1 MPGIVKYFLSS
12 DSLKQDPMNKLNITF
27 ALLCISM
34 LSFAQ
39 TRNFLDQPYLETTAK
54 VDTLVNPDLIYL
66 DILISEKDDKNRV
79 STEEMESKMISL
91 FESLG
96 IDVGKQL
103 TLSDLASNYKKYFL
117 RQKGI
122 LKDKA
127 YRLEVYDAQTAGKVL
142 VELEEIGISNV
153 SLYKTDYSKMED
165 LRLELK
171 TRAVLKARKQAE
183 HLVMPLDQKIT
194 RALHI
199 SDTYYERFSTE
210 ASLDEVVI
218 VGYAPKTK
226 EEYKPPSIEF
236 KPIKVES
243 QVSIKFGLE

>member
-1 MPGIVKYFLSS
+1 
-12 DSLKQDPMNKLNITF
+12 MNKLILTF
-27 ALLCISM
+27 LLLGSSV
-34 LSFAQ
+34 LSFGQ
-39 TRNFLDQPYLETTAK
+39 TKNFIDQPYLETTAK

-66 DILISEKDDKNRV
+66 DILISEKDERNKV
-79 STEEMESKMISL
+79 STEEMESRMISKL
-91 FESLG
+91 ESLG

-117 RQKGI
+117 RQKDI

-127 YRLEVYDAQTAGKVL
+127 YRLEVHDSQTAGKVL
-142 VELEEIGISNV
+142 VELEDIGISNV

-165 LRLELK
+165 LKLELK
-171 TRAVLKARKQAE
+171 TRAVVKARKQAE
-183 HLVMPLDQKIT
+183 HLVSPLGQRIT

-199 SDTYYERFSTE
+199 SDTYYERFSAE

-218 VGYAPKTK
+218 VGYAAKSK

-243 QVSIKFGLE
+243 QVAIKFGLE